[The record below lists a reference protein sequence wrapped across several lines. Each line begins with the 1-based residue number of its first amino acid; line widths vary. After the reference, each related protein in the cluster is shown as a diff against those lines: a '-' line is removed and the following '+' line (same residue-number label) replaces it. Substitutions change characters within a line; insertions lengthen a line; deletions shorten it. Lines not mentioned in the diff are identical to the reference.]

1 MPRRDGHDGFP
12 IAVEGT
18 ARSVPDVLYVHANG
32 FCKELWR
39 PIAGAVAA
47 RHPDSTWLSMDLRG
61 HGASGRG
68 SPPYLWHP
76 LALDILAVVGS
87 TSSGSVGVGHS
98 MGAASLARAEIL
110 APGTF
115 RTLVLVE
122 PILFPP
128 PHGRANIPIADIAQH
143 RRRVFPDRDTARRR
157 FAAPGP
163 FATWDPEML
172 DLYVDH
178 GWGPGDEGW
187 TIRCEPTV
195 EADYYRE
202 GNNVD
207 TWDRLAAI
215 DTHVVLVAGETSDT
229 HRGSYL
235 EDLVDRFPRADLV
248 VVEDAGHLV
257 PMEEPLKVAA
267 MVADVL

>member
-18 ARSVPDVLYVHANG
+18 AHAVPDVLYVHANG

-39 PIAGAVAA
+39 PIAGSVAA
-47 RHPDSTWLSMDLRG
+47 RHPHTTWLSMDLRG
-61 HGASGRG
+61 HGESGRG
-68 SPPYLWHP
+68 SPPYQWHP

-87 TSSGSVGVGHS
+87 GTSGSVGVGHS

-143 RRRVFPDRDTARRR
+143 RRRAFPDRDAARLR
-157 FAAPGP
+157 FGSSGA
-163 FATWDPEML
+163 FSTWVPEIL

-178 GWGPGDEGW
+178 GWGPGEEGW

-207 TWDRLAAI
+207 TWDHLAAI
-215 DTHVVLVAGETSDT
+215 DTDVILMAGETSET

-235 EDLVDRFPRADLV
+235 ADLVDQFPRADLV
-248 VVEDAGHLV
+248 VVEGAGHLV
-257 PMEEPLKVAA
+257 PMEEPMTVAA
-267 MVADVL
+267 VVADVL

>member
-18 ARSVPDVLYVHANG
+18 AASVPDILFVHATG

-39 PIAGAVAA
+39 PIADAVTE
-47 RHPDSTWLSMDLRG
+47 RHPRASWLSMDVRG
-61 HGASGRG
+61 HGASGQG
-68 SPPYLWHP
+68 EPPYLWHP
-76 LALDILAVVGS
+76 LALDILEVIGTSTVGL
-87 TSSGSVGVGHS
+87 VGVGHS

-128 PHGRANIPIADIAQH
+128 PHGRADTPIADIAQH
-143 RRRVFPDRDTARRR
+143 RRRVFPDRDAAHRR
-157 FAAPGP
+157 FATKGP
-163 FATWDPEML
+163 LATWESSVL

-178 GWGPGDEGW
+178 GWGPGPDGW
-187 TIRCEPTV
+187 TIRCEPAV

-207 TWDRLAAI
+207 TWDRLGSI
-215 DTHVVLVAGETSDT
+215 DIPVVLVVGERSDT
-229 HRGSYL
+229 HRGPYL
-235 EDLVDRFPRADLV
+235 AALVEQFNDVDLV
-248 VVEDAGHLV
+248 VLDGVGHLV
-257 PMEEPLKVAA
+257 PMEQPASIAA
-267 MVADVL
+267 VVADVV